1 MGDNVTNTGGPAAN
15 GQWPPPRGARRSKLR
30 NGTFIIPSTGER
42 SRRQFTLRNGI
53 ASSSSPRP
61 GNMSSPGSLLGD
73 DENDLSFFS
82 APGFIARFE
91 AAGRAA
97 RDGLGRF
104 RSWMDSPKGRGVIK
118 CTVAYT
124 IASLWTFWPP
134 LSDLL
139 GRLDGKHLVATITV
153 YFHPARTAGSMIEAT
168 AIGVVAV
175 AYAEIIS
182 ILSMATSVLFGS
194 VLGWVTF
201 AYLVVLVFFIC
212 VAFGFI
218 GWVKQR
224 LNNPSVNVGCTL
236 ASLAIITVVT
246 KENATYS
253 SVFSN
258 DKVAQVLKT
267 LVFGISTTAAVSL
280 LLWRVSAR
288 ALLRESFTEAS
299 KSLGDMLA
307 MITHGFLSGAEDELT
322 VSAEYRTAVS
332 NWTTAHAQMTKNLKE
347 AKYEHFAVGHAS
359 LYQFEK
365 LVYKSMETLAL
376 SIGGL
381 RSAANTQFELMR
393 ESAAA
398 TAAAAA
404 GASTAGSTTATPGTG
419 IPTGSAAPAM
429 SLDQLL
435 GSPLSATF
443 SPSSSPSLALGAAAS
458 SSSGPS
464 AASSASS
471 SARPQLYRASSS
483 FQRSG
488 RLAVLSAIDEASDES
503 SEDRPDAPLITQ
515 YSDND
520 TGGLMNTPLSSRPVA
535 DHMPLID
542 IGDRAPS
549 VRSGKSRRDSTATLR
564 TSSEIFELFI
574 GMLGPSVKSLAFTL
588 ATVLRDSPF
597 GGPPRFEI
605 FINDHYRQSLTDAL
619 ALFNTAR
626 ADALEELYKTIELG
640 RPRSEKIKAD
650 YEEVAAACGHFSFS
664 LQAFG
669 EEMTKY
675 LDVLDDLKLIHDHNR
690 RSWRWLLFW
699 KAPQLRYPSVLPFE
713 AAVPDRVGDTDG
725 TYDSLANNTAAS
737 NGNARGVASGSNS
750 NNNNSSNGVRPIRKS
765 QLPRGI
771 PDEMIKQR
779 DTFSWQAAPQSNKVV
794 RQMAQNVLRFFR
806 VLTRDDIRFG
816 IKVGIGA
823 MLWAS
828 MAFIPQTRDMYV
840 HWRGEWGLLSFMIVC
855 SMTVGASNTTGLARF
870 LATLAG
876 SACAVINWNISR
888 GYALPLLIL
897 GGVVA
902 FSSFF
907 VMIDRGKA
915 PLGRTTLLA
924 YNVISLYAYSLSQR
938 VDDDDDDEGGIHPFI
953 MDIAKHRFL
962 AVTAGILWGLVV
974 CRVVWPISARRRF
987 KEGVSV
993 LYLQMGLI
1001 WKRGPLA
1008 MLLRS
1013 DCTRSY
1019 LKSGEQAALQ
1029 RYAGRLE
1036 TLRQGAA
1043 SEFELRGP
1051 FPFAAA
1057 GRMMAATNRALDGFY
1072 AMSLVTQR
1080 RGRLTEGERALL
1092 YYTAAERAMLC
1103 DRVCHV
1109 FQVLASSFMLEYPL
1123 TDALPGVAIVRDRLL
1138 AKIFQ
1143 FRKEH
1148 AAAVK
1153 QQQQQEQFNSLL
1165 EEDEDGCD
1173 NENDNDKDNNNEEAD
1188 IAQHGSRR
1196 GSGIAGAAAAPPP
1209 PDAAAIVNVEE
1220 RDYALLYAYALV
1232 TGQVAEELRNIEKEI
1247 EGLFGVL
1254 DEESTLLQ

>member
-1 MGDNVTNTGGPAAN
+1 M
-15 GQWPPPRGARRSKLR
+15 
-30 NGTFIIPSTGER
+30 
-42 SRRQFTLRNGI
+42 
-53 ASSSSPRP
+53 SSS
-61 GNMSSPGSLLGD
+61 GSLSDEDED
-73 DENDLSFFS
+73 DPSFFS

-91 AAGRAA
+91 SAGRAT

-104 RSWMDSPKGRGVIK
+104 RSWLDSPKGRGVIK

-134 LSDLL
+134 LSNLL

-168 AIGVVAV
+168 VIGVVAI

-194 VLGWVTF
+194 VIGWVTF
-201 AYLVVLVFFIC
+201 AYMVVLFFFIGM
-212 VAFGFI
+212 AFGFI

-224 LNNPSVNVGCTL
+224 LNHPSVNVGCTL

-258 DKVAQVLKT
+258 DKVSQVVKT
-267 LVFGISTTAAVSL
+267 LFFGISTTAAVSL

-288 ALLRESFTEAS
+288 ALLRESFTQAS
-299 KSLGDMLA
+299 TSLGDMLA
-307 MITHGFLSGAEDELT
+307 MIAHGFLSGAEDELT

-332 NWTTAHAQMTKNLKE
+332 NWTSAHAQMTKNLKE

-381 RSAANTQFELMR
+381 RSAANTQFELLR

-398 TAAAAA
+398 AAA
-404 GASTAGSTTATPGTG
+404 GTMSDSAPVTAG
-419 IPTGSAAPAM
+419 IPTGSVPPAM
-429 SLDQLL
+429 SLLDQFLA
-435 GSPLSATF
+435 SPRSATF
-443 SPSSSPSLALGAAAS
+443 SPSTSPSPALGSVATS
-458 SSSGPS
+458 SSS
-464 AASSASS
+464 SSTSP

-520 TGGLMNTPLSSRPVA
+520 TGGLMNAQPSPRPVN
-535 DHMPLID
+535 HMPLVD
-542 IGDRAPS
+542 IAESAPS
-549 VRSGKSRRDSTATLR
+549 IRSGKSRRDSAATLR
-564 TSSEIFELFI
+564 TSSEIFDIFI
-574 GMLGPSVKSLAFTL
+574 GMLGPSMKSLAFTL

-605 FINDHYRQSLTDAL
+605 HINDHYRQSLTDAL
-619 ALFNTAR
+619 ALYNTAR

-640 RPRSEKIKAD
+640 RARSEKIKAD
-650 YEEVAAACGHFSFS
+650 FEEVAAACGHFSFS

-675 LDVLDDLKLIHDHNR
+675 LDVLDDLKLVRDHNR

-699 KAPQLRYPSVLPFE
+699 KAPQLRYPSVLPFD
-713 AAVPDRVGDTDG
+713 AAVPDRVGDG
-725 TYDSLANNTAAS
+725 EGMYDSLINNAAS
-737 NGNARGVASGSNS
+737 NGNANGNANGTAFGSNTGAVS
-750 NNNNSSNGVRPIRKS
+750 SSNTNTVPGVRPIRKS

-771 PDEMIKQR
+771 PDEMVKRR
-779 DTFSWQAAPQSNKVV
+779 DTFSWQAAPQSNEMV
-794 RQMAQNVLRFFR
+794 RRMAQAVLRFFR
-806 VLTRDDIRFG
+806 ILMRDDIRFG

-828 MAFIPQTRDMYV
+828 MAFISQTRDMYM

-876 SACAVINWNISR
+876 STCAVINWNISQ
-888 GYALPLLIL
+888 GYALPLMIL
-897 GGVVA
+897 GWIVA

-953 MDIAKHRFL
+953 MEIAKHRFL
-962 AVTAGILWGLVV
+962 AVTAGILWGLIV

-1008 MLLRS
+1008 ILLRS

-1051 FPFAAA
+1051 FPFAAC

-1072 AMSLVTQR
+1072 AMSLLTQR
-1080 RGRLTEGERALL
+1080 RGQLTEGERALL
-1092 YYTAAERAMLC
+1092 YYTATERAMLC
-1103 DRVCHV
+1103 DRICHV

-1123 TDALPGVAIVRDRLL
+1123 TDALPGVTIVRDRLL

-1148 AAAVK
+1148 ATAVK
-1153 QQQQQEQFNSLL
+1153 QQFNSNLISTSAIA
-1165 EEDEDGCD
+1165 EEDEDG
-1173 NENDNDKDNNNEEAD
+1173 NEEED

-1196 GSGIAGAAAAPPP
+1196 SSGISGAAAAAASGTTGGAPPLP
-1209 PDAAAIVNVEE
+1209 PDAAIVNVEE

-1232 TGQVAEELRNIEKEI
+1232 TGQVAEELRIIEKEI

-1254 DEESTLLQ
+1254 DEEATLLQ

>member
-1 MGDNVTNTGGPAAN
+1 M
-15 GQWPPPRGARRSKLR
+15 R

-42 SRRQFTLRNGI
+42 SRRQFTLRNGN
-53 ASSSSPRP
+53 ATSSAARQGNAASPSSS
-61 GNMSSPGSLLGD
+61 LD
-73 DENDLSFFS
+73 DEDENDTSFFS

-91 AAGRAA
+91 YAGRAT
-97 RDGLGRF
+97 RDTLGRF
-104 RSWMDSPKGRGVIK
+104 RHWMDSPKGRGVIK

-139 GRLDGKHLVATITV
+139 GHLDGKHLVATITV

-168 AIGVVAV
+168 AIGIVAV

-194 VLGWVTF
+194 VFGWVTF
-201 AYLVVLVFFIC
+201 AYMLVLVFYIGF
-212 VAFGFI
+212 AFGFV
-218 GWVKQR
+218 GWVKQH
-224 LNNPSVNVGCTL
+224 LNHPSVNVGCTL

-258 DKVAQVLKT
+258 AKVAQVLKT
-267 LVFGISTTAAVSL
+267 LAFGISTTATVSL

-288 ALLRESFTEAS
+288 ALLRESFTQAS
-299 KSLGDMLA
+299 TSLGDMLA

-322 VSAEYRTAVS
+322 VSAEYRTAAG
-332 NWTTAHAQMTKNLKE
+332 NWTTAHAQMTKNLQE

-381 RSAANTQFELMR
+381 RSAANTQFELLR
-393 ESAAA
+393 ESAAM
-398 TAAAAA
+398 A
-404 GASTAGSTTATPGTG
+404 GRVGGEGEGEGGGTSIPTSG
-419 IPTGSAAPAM
+419 IPTSSVGAASLQP
-429 SLDQLL
+429 SFLDQFLA
-435 GSPLSATF
+435 SPRSASFSFSPSTSPSPIVGAGVSST
-443 SPSSSPSLALGAAAS
+443 SPSSS
-458 SSSGPS
+458 
-464 AASSASS
+464 
-471 SARPQLYRASSS
+471 RPLLSRASSS

-488 RLAVLSAIDEASDES
+488 RLEVLSAIDEASDES
-503 SEDRPDAPLITQ
+503 SEDRPDAPLISQ
-515 YSDND
+515 YTDND
-520 TGGLMNTPLSSRPVA
+520 TGGLMNTPLVPRPVA
-535 DHMPLID
+535 NHLPLVD
-542 IGDRAPS
+542 VGDQSSSR
-549 VRSGKSRRDSTATLR
+549 RSSQSRRDSTSTLR
-564 TSSEIFELFI
+564 TPSEIFELFI
-574 GMLGPSVKSLAFTL
+574 SILGPSMKSLAFTL

-597 GGPPRFEI
+597 GGPPSYEI
-605 FINDHYRQSLTDAL
+605 YINDHYRQSLSDAL
-619 ALFNTAR
+619 SLFNTAR

-650 YEEVAAACGHFSFS
+650 FEEVAAACGHFSFS

-675 LDVLDDLKLIHDHNR
+675 LDVLDDLKLIRDHNR

-699 KAPQLRYPSVLPFE
+699 KAPQSRYPSVLPFD
-713 AAVPDRVGDTDG
+713 AAEPDRIGDRDG
-725 TYDSLANNTAAS
+725 MYDSLANNAEGVDGVGS
-737 NGNARGVASGSNS
+737 VNGADGVADTRSINGSAAAAAGRGN
-750 NNNNSSNGVRPIRKS
+750 VRPIRKS

-771 PDEMIKQR
+771 PDEMVKQR
-779 DTFSWQAAPQSNKVV
+779 DTFSWQAAPQSNEFV
-794 RQMAQNVLRFFR
+794 RKLAQHLLQFFR
-806 VLTRDDIRFG
+806 VLMRDDIRFG

-823 MLWAS
+823 ILWAM
-828 MAFIPQTRDMYV
+828 MAFISQTRETYM

-876 SACAVINWNISR
+876 STCAVVNWHISQ
-888 GYALPLLIL
+888 GHALPLMVL
-897 GGVVA
+897 GGLVA

-924 YNVISLYAYSLSQR
+924 YNVITLYAYSLSQR
-938 VDDDDDDEGGIHPFI
+938 VDDDDDDEGGLNPLI
-953 MDIAKHRFL
+953 MEIAKHRFL
-962 AVTAGILWGLVV
+962 AVTAGILWGLMV
-974 CRVVWPISARRRF
+974 CRVIWPISARSRF

-1008 MLLRS
+1008 ILLRS

-1051 FPFAAA
+1051 FPFAAC

-1072 AMSLVTQR
+1072 AMSLLTQR
-1080 RGRLTEGERALL
+1080 RGHLTEGERALL
-1092 YYTAAERAMLC
+1092 YYTATERAMLC
-1103 DRVCHV
+1103 DRICHV

-1123 TDALPGVAIVRDRLL
+1123 TNALPGVTIVRDRLL

-1148 AAAVK
+1148 ALAAKV
-1153 QQQQQEQFNSLL
+1153 QQQLQQTGGSSTSAIF
-1165 EEDEDGCD
+1165 EEDEED
-1173 NENDNDKDNNNEEAD
+1173 ETSAS
-1188 IAQHGSRR
+1188 AT
-1196 GSGIAGAAAAPPP
+1196 AAKPAVNSQPPIET
-1209 PDAAAIVNVEE
+1209 AIVNVEE

-1232 TGQVAEELRNIEKEI
+1232 TGQVAEELRIIEKEI

-1254 DEESTLLQ
+1254 DEEATLLQ

>member
-1 MGDNVTNTGGPAAN
+1 MASP
-15 GQWPPPRGARRSKLR
+15 
-30 NGTFIIPSTGER
+30 
-42 SRRQFTLRNGI
+42 
-53 ASSSSPRP
+53 SSSSD
-61 GNMSSPGSLLGD
+61 D
-73 DENDLSFFS
+73 DENDGSFFS

-91 AAGRAA
+91 SASRATK
-97 RDGLGRF
+97 DGLSRF

-134 LSDLL
+134 LSNLL
-139 GRLDGKHLVATITV
+139 GHLDGKHLVATITV

-168 AIGVVAV
+168 AIGIVAI

-182 ILSMATSVLFGS
+182 ILSMATSVLLGS

-201 AYLVVLVFFIC
+201 AYMVVLFFFIGF
-212 VAFGFI
+212 AFGFI

-258 DKVAQVLKT
+258 VKVAQMLKT
-267 LVFGISTTAAVSL
+267 LVFGISTTSAVSL

-288 ALLRESFTEAS
+288 ALLRESFTQAS
-299 KSLGDMLA
+299 TSLGDMLA
-307 MITHGFLSGAEDELT
+307 MITHGFLSGTEDELT
-322 VSAEYRTAVS
+322 VSAEYRTAAS
-332 NWTTAHAQMTKNLKE
+332 NWTTAHAQMTKNLQE

-381 RSAANTQFELMR
+381 RSAANTQFELLR

-398 TAAAAA
+398 TAATGTAGTAATAEGIPTASAAA
-404 GASTAGSTTATPGTG
+404 GTVP
-419 IPTGSAAPAM
+419 P
-429 SLDQLL
+429 SLVDQFLV
-435 GSPLSATF
+435 SPLSSSF
-443 SPSSSPSLALGAAAS
+443 SPSTSPSPAIGAGGS
-458 SSSGPS
+458 SSS
-464 AASSASS
+464 A

-503 SEDRPDAPLITQ
+503 SEDRPDVPLISQ

-520 TGGLMNTPLSSRPVA
+520 TGGLMNTPLTARPVA
-535 DHMPLID
+535 NHLPLVD
-542 IGDRAPS
+542 IAEHSPS
-549 VRSGKSRRDSTATLR
+549 RRSSQSRRDSNSTLR
-564 TSSEIFELFI
+564 TPSEIFDIFI
-574 GMLGPSVKSLAFTL
+574 VMLGPSMKSLAFTL

-597 GGPPRFEI
+597 GGPPSYEI
-605 FINDHYRQSLTDAL
+605 HINDHYRQSLTDAL
-619 ALFNTAR
+619 SLFNTAR
-626 ADALEELYKTIELG
+626 ADALEELYRTIELG

-650 YEEVAAACGHFSFS
+650 FEEVAAACGHFSFS

-675 LDVLDDLKLIHDHNR
+675 LDVLDDLKLIRDHNR

-699 KAPQLRYPSVLPFE
+699 KAPQSRYPSVLPFD
-713 AAVPDRVGDTDG
+713 AAVPDRVGDG
-725 TYDSLANNTAAS
+725 EGMYDSLTNGAANSAPS
-737 NGNARGVASGSNS
+737 SGN
-750 NNNNSSNGVRPIRKS
+750 VRPIRKS

-771 PDEMIKQR
+771 PDEMVKQR
-779 DTFSWQAAPQSNKVV
+779 DTFSWQAAPQSNEFV
-794 RQMAQNVLRFFR
+794 RKLAQQLLRFFR
-806 VLTRDDIRFG
+806 ILMRDDIRFG

-828 MAFIPQTRDMYV
+828 MAFISQTRDMYM

-876 SACAVINWNISR
+876 STCAVINLNLSQ
-888 GYALPLLIL
+888 GYAIPLMIL
-897 GGVVA
+897 GWTVA

-907 VMIDRGKA
+907 TMIDRGKA

-924 YNVISLYAYSLSQR
+924 YNVITLYAYSLSQR
-938 VDDDDDDEGGIHPFI
+938 VDDDDDDEGGLHPFI
-953 MDIAKHRFL
+953 MEIAKHRFL
-962 AVTAGILWGLVV
+962 AVTAGILWGLIV

-1008 MLLRS
+1008 ILLRS

-1051 FPFAAA
+1051 FPFAAC

-1072 AMSLVTQR
+1072 AMSLLTQR
-1080 RGRLTEGERALL
+1080 RGHLTEGERALL
-1092 YYTAAERAMLC
+1092 YYTATERAMLC
-1103 DRVCHV
+1103 DRICHV

-1123 TDALPGVAIVRDRLL
+1123 TDALPGVTIVRDRLL

-1148 AAAVK
+1148 ATAVK
-1153 QQQQQEQFNSLL
+1153 VQQQQQTQAHLSSAIL
-1165 EEDEDGCD
+1165 EEDED
-1173 NENDNDKDNNNEEAD
+1173 EEQD
-1188 IAQHGSRR
+1188 IAHSSSLSSRP
-1196 GSGIAGAAAAPPP
+1196 AGALAPAEPTL
-1209 PDAAAIVNVEE
+1209 VNVEE

-1232 TGQVAEELRNIEKEI
+1232 TGQVAEELRIIEKEI

-1254 DEESTLLQ
+1254 DEEATLLQ